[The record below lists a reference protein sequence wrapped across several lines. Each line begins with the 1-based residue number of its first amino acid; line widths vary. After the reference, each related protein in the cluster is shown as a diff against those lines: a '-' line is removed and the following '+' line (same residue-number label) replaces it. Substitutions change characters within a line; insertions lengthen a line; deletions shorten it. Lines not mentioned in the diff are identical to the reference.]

1 MSESARKKIQ
11 TPHDNLILL
20 PREVEKML
28 KNAGEAELK
37 VLIYLFAK
45 GDYTPGEAARELSLS
60 VGDVDAA
67 VAFWRG
73 AGIIA
78 LSSAKEVK
86 KNASAVNLYQTYDS
100 EILSTAVE
108 KDKEFKSVCD
118 MIGDLFG
125 RLLNKNDYNSLYYLY
140 DYAGMP
146 ADFICG
152 VAEFCSQEKKLSMQ
166 YMMKTAL
173 GLCDDGIDSYE
184 KLEQHLARREKART
198 SIGMLR
204 KLCGL
209 GERELT
215 TKENEFVSHWFMQ
228 WDMPFD
234 LIKHAYEKTINGIGK
249 VQLSYMNTILK
260 SWHDNGFHTI
270 EDVEKNDKKEA
281 VESSFDADEFYE
293 AAVKRS
299 MNV

>member
-1 MSESARKKIQ
+1 MSESARKKIG
-11 TPHDNLILL
+11 TPNDNIILL
-20 PREVEKML
+20 PRQVEKLL
-28 KNAGEAELK
+28 KNAGAAELK

-45 GDYTPGEAARELSLS
+45 GDYTPCEAARDLGVS
-60 VGDVDAA
+60 VGEVDAA
-67 VAFWRG
+67 IAFWRG
-73 AGIIA
+73 AGIIE

-86 KNASAVNLYQTYDS
+86 KSVSGVNLYQTYDS
-100 EILSTAVE
+100 EILSNAVE
-108 KDKEFKSVCD
+108 KDGDFKSVCD
-118 MIGDLFG
+118 MIGDLFN

-184 KLEQHLARREKART
+184 KLEQHLARREKSRT
-198 SIGMLR
+198 NAGMLR

-209 GERELT
+209 GDRELT
-215 TKENEFVSHWFMQ
+215 TKENEFISHWFMQ

-234 LIKHAYEKTINGIGK
+234 LIKHAYEKTINAIGK
-249 VQLSYMNTILK
+249 VQFSYMNTILK
-260 SWHDNGFHTI
+260 SWYDNGFKTI
-270 EDVEKNDKKEA
+270 EDVEKNDKKES
-281 VESSFDADEFYE
+281 VESSFDTDEFYE

-299 MNV
+299 MNT